1 MHLLSNIKEKTRNRE
16 KDLARLKNV
25 TSTILESVQ
34 HASLLHE
41 LVHGNLMGRLRK
53 VNREKVHK
61 NLEIKKAIWR
71 GSEVGWPQAAQD
83 EGLVGKVVYNME
95 KISLES
101 GRQLFDNLG
110 SRYPGSCFMEFFKKP
125 LKQTAEIILDGL
137 CSKVT
142 VTEDKILAP
151 LLKMNVLQVYTK
163 DGKLLKTFNTEKGP
177 GCVEKTHVG
186 EFMLSCETGMFVLDA
201 DLANPPVK
209 VIDGCYSDVCVF
221 GKRVFSF
228 DDNNK
233 CIVELVMDDVKGWV
247 KKSRVVPVGWLKDT
261 SDGDTLLVRECR
273 DNPIELEFFISACH
287 QHTVYQV
294 NSQGQIVAVHGSEK
308 EQGGGLKYPYL
319 CGVDSE
325 GMILVADSWQS
336 KCKVLNTQKAVWSS
350 VFTTESVLCD
360 ALVVDEN
367 TVWFSR
373 HADKTDVLSK
383 YEVVL

>member
-1 MHLLSNIKEKTRNRE
+1 MNLLSNIKEKTRNRE
-16 KDLARLKNV
+16 KELAHLKNV
-25 TSTILESVQ
+25 TNTILESVQ

-41 LVHGNLMGRLRK
+41 LVHGNLMERLRK
-53 VNREKVHK
+53 VSGEKIHK
-61 NLEIKKAIWR
+61 NLQIKKPMWM
-71 GSEVGWPQAAQD
+71 GSEGDRPHVAQD
-83 EGLVGKVVYNME
+83 EGFVGKVVYNIE
-95 KISLES
+95 KISLET
-101 GRQLFDNLG
+101 GRQWFDNLG
-110 SRYPGSCFMEFFKKP
+110 NRYQGGCFVELFKKP

-137 CSKVT
+137 CSKIT

-151 LLKMNVLQVYTK
+151 LSTINVLQVYTK
-163 DGKLLKTFNTEKGP
+163 DGKLLRTFNTEKGP

-201 DLANPPVK
+201 GMTKPPVK

-221 GKRVFSF
+221 GKTVFSF

-233 CIVELVMDDVKGWV
+233 CIIEFVRDDISGWI
-247 KKSRVVPVGWLKDT
+247 KNGEVPVSWLKDT

-273 DNPIELEFFISACH
+273 DDPTELEFFICACH

-294 NSQGQIVAVHGSEK
+294 NSQGQIVAVHGSKK
-308 EQGGGLKYPYL
+308 EPGGGLKYPYL
-319 CGVDSE
+319 CGIDSE

-350 VFTTESVLCD
+350 VFTTENVLCD
-360 ALVVDEN
+360 VLVVDEN

-373 HADKTDVLSK
+373 HADKIDVLSK
-383 YEVVL
+383 YEAVL